1 MYNSSWCLRSQF
13 VSKAGFFSLLLLSA
27 MQKSVC
33 CMSKIHNKSCDQY
46 GRDKTSR
53 RTTTVGNY
61 NGITKYSFVSYLQES
76 LRCCRNVLFFLS
88 LFDKVLFVGLF
99 VFVKYDHFLLL
110 LPQPQFIFI
119 KHFVCVTK

>member
-1 MYNSSWCLRSQF
+1 
-13 VSKAGFFSLLLLSA
+13 
-27 MQKSVC
+27 
-33 CMSKIHNKSCDQY
+33 MSKIHNKSCDQF

-61 NGITKYSFVSYLQES
+61 NNITKYSFVSHLQES
-76 LRCCRNVLFFLS
+76 RDVAVFFFS

-99 VFVKYDHFLLL
+99 VFVKYDHSLLL
-110 LPQPQFIFI
+110 LPQPRFIFL